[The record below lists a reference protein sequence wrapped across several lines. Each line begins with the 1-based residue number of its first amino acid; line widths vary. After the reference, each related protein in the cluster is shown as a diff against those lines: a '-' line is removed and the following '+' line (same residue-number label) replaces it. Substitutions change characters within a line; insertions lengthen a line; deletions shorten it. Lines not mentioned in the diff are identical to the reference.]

1 MMPQRGPVS
10 AAAMRAQAVP
20 ALDPFRSQ
28 HCTEEEYGASLRA
41 VGRKQAFV
49 YLRLSERRRFV
60 QLWPNLE
67 DWLRAPL
74 NQRMGRLHGQTRRTL
89 SCPATYHARPYLY
102 YLALRGHLR
111 LDLPWLFAVGDL
123 TATMVAQ
130 PLGIDFGCAVLA
142 DEAVQLGLSRA
153 STQLGFRWLLPR
165 IALHRGLRPVLEL
178 GDDDVARFLAG
189 VREFAHRPDLAD
201 FWGPAERFRELSKSW
216 VTSIG
221 QLQAVL
227 YHRGQ
232 AATAPRKARP
242 NGVTPA
248 PQATMQALVD
258 RWMERRLGYN
268 RPASVYNDGLAIRG
282 FLNYLAEASP
292 RVRSF
297 ADVRRGH
304 VLGWLQAMAAETMPR
319 TGLPLVPHTRSGRVG
334 VLGQFFRDASDWGW
348 PGILLWPLVH
358 KRELPG
364 AITRVPRYIPT
375 AELARIMEAVRALP
389 CPFQRAAI
397 LVARWSGARRG
408 EIIRL
413 PTDCLDSYPD
423 GTARLRIPV
432 GKTSRERVVP
442 LHDEAADALRAVLA
456 VRATGKERALPDER
470 TGDPVRFVFV
480 RFGKLMGARHLF
492 ETPLQ
497 RCCQVAGLVDADGR
511 GTITA
516 HRFRHTMGTQ
526 LAERGARL
534 QTIMSV
540 LGHESAAM
548 AMVYARVSDPEVLR
562 DYRSVLEPGAVI
574 AGAGAEAV
582 RSGALDRTAVHWL
595 KTNFLKTELELG
607 HCLRL
612 PSEGPCE
619 CDLYLNCS
627 RFVTT
632 PAYVPRLRE
641 RHQLELTLAEDA
653 RARSWNREVE
663 RHCAV
668 AGRIERLLADLGKAT
683 P

>member
-10 AAAMRAQAVP
+10 AAAMRARAVP
-20 ALDPFRSQ
+20 DLDPFASQ

-41 VGRKQAFV
+41 AGRKQASV
-49 YLRLSERRRFV
+49 YERLADRRRFV
-60 QLWPNLE
+60 RLWPDLE
-67 DWLRAPL
+67 EWLRAPL
-74 NQRMGRLHGQTRRTL
+74 AKRIGRLHGQTRRTL
-89 SCPATYHARPYLY
+89 SCPAAYFARPYLY

-111 LDLPWLFAVGDL
+111 LDLPWLLAVGDL
-123 TATMVAQ
+123 TASTVAQ
-130 PLGIDFGCAVLA
+130 FLRIDFGSATLA
-142 DEAVQLGLSRA
+142 DEAAQLGLSRA
-153 STQLGFRWLLPR
+153 SSDVGFRWLLPR
-165 IALHRGLRPVLEL
+165 IALHRGLRPVSEL
-178 GDDDVARFLAG
+178 GEDDVARFLVG
-189 VREFAHRPDLAD
+189 VREFAQRPDLAD
-201 FWGPAERFRELSKSW
+201 FWGSTDKFRKISASW
-216 VTSIG
+216 ITSIG

-232 AATAPRKARP
+232 AATAPRKSKP

-248 PQATMQALVD
+248 PQAAMQALVD

-268 RPASVYNDGLAIRG
+268 RPASVHHDSLAIRS
-282 FLNYLAEASP
+282 FLNHLADAAP
-292 RVRSF
+292 RVQSF
-297 ADVRRGH
+297 SEVRRGH
-304 VLGWLQAMAAETMPR
+304 VLGWMQAMAVEPTLR
-319 TGLPLVPHTRSGRVG
+319 TGLPLAPSTRRGHVG
-334 VLGQFFRDASDWGW
+334 MLGQFLRDARDWGW
-348 PGILLWPLVH
+348 PGIPLWPLVH

-364 AITRVPRYIPT
+364 VITRVPRYIPN
-375 AELARIMEAVRALP
+375 AELARIMEAVRALQ

-432 GKTSRERVVP
+432 GKTSRERMVP

-456 VRATGKERALPDER
+456 IRATGTERTLPDER
-470 TGDPVRFVFV
+470 TGDAVRFVFI
-480 RFGKLMGARHLF
+480 RFGKLMGGRHLF

-534 QTIMSV
+534 QTIMGV

-548 AMVYARVSDPEVLR
+548 AMVYARVSDPEILR
-562 DYRSVLEPGAVI
+562 DYRSVLEPGVII

-582 RSGALDRTAVHWL
+582 RSGALGGGAVHWL

-641 RHQLELTLAEDA
+641 RHQLELGLAEDA

-668 AGRIERLLADLGKAT
+668 AGRIERLLADLGEKA

>member
-1 MMPQRGPVS
+1 
-10 AAAMRAQAVP
+10 
-20 ALDPFRSQ
+20 
-28 HCTEEEYGASLRA
+28 
-41 VGRKQAFV
+41 
-49 YLRLSERRRFV
+49 
-60 QLWPNLE
+60 
-67 DWLRAPL
+67 
-74 NQRMGRLHGQTRRTL
+74 
-89 SCPATYHARPYLY
+89 
-102 YLALRGHLR
+102 
-111 LDLPWLFAVGDL
+111 
-123 TATMVAQ
+123 
-130 PLGIDFGCAVLA
+130 
-142 DEAVQLGLSRA
+142 
-153 STQLGFRWLLPR
+153 
-165 IALHRGLRPVLEL
+165 
-178 GDDDVARFLAG
+178 
-189 VREFAHRPDLAD
+189 
-201 FWGPAERFRELSKSW
+201 
-216 VTSIG
+216 
-221 QLQAVL
+221 
-227 YHRGQ
+227 
-232 AATAPRKARP
+232 
-242 NGVTPA
+242 
-248 PQATMQALVD
+248 
-258 RWMERRLGYN
+258 MERRLGYN
-268 RPASVYNDGLAIRG
+268 RPASVYNYGLAIRG
-282 FLNYLAEASP
+282 FLNHLAEASP
-292 RVRSF
+292 NVRSF

-304 VLGWLQAMAAETMPR
+304 VLGWLQAMAAETTPR
-319 TGLPLVPHTRSGRVG
+319 TGLPLAPNTRSARVG
-334 VLGQFFRDASDWGW
+334 CLGQFFRDARDWGW
-348 PGILLWPLVH
+348 PGIPLWPLVH
-358 KRELPG
+358 RRELPG

-408 EIIRL
+408 EINRL

-456 VRATGKERALPDER
+456 IRATGTERALPDER
-470 TGDPVRFVFV
+470 TGDLVHFVFI
-480 RFGKLMGARHLF
+480 RFGKLMSVRHLF
-492 ETPLQ
+492 DTPLQ

-641 RHQLELTLAEDA
+641 RRQLELTLAEDA

-668 AGRIERLLADLGKAT
+668 AGRIERLLADLGEAT